1 MRTDWRFGGR
11 AVSRWNSR
19 VLAAALFGAGVGMLA
34 AGTIGRLGQS
44 WAPAAS
50 AVAVSLGLGAAIVYA
65 LVRSRPAGLLRFRAV
80 DVLWGLGLGL
90 SLRLLQ
96 GALSDVNHR
105 PFPALPGVQAGESD
119 GSVVTAI
126 SQALFVG
133 PVAEEFFFRA
143 LVLVSIYQLLRR
155 SVGSFAAG
163 LTGALASA
171 GSFVLL
177 HAVFESLSLSDGLQ
191 LFALGVACSAVVL
204 LTGRIWPAVL
214 AHIVYNASF
223 VLLATL
229 GSVLA

>member
-1 MRTDWRFGGR
+1 M
-11 AVSRWNSR
+11 
-19 VLAAALFGAGVGMLA
+19 LAAALFGAGVGMLA

-105 PFPALPGVQAGESD
+105 PFPALPRVQAGESD
-119 GSVVTAI
+119 GSVVTTI